1 MISTFENAIF
11 PKVEMLLMCDFTRRK
26 LLLMPSAVLDQTQ
39 TVTQTEMEFVV
50 LVLGQI
56 QNCL

>member
-1 MISTFENAIF
+1 
-11 PKVEMLLMCDFTRRK
+11 
-26 LLLMPSAVLDQTQ
+26 MPSAVLDQTQ

>member
-1 MISTFENAIF
+1 
-11 PKVEMLLMCDFTRRK
+11 
-26 LLLMPSAVLDQTQ
+26 MPSAVLDQTQ

-50 LVLGQI
+50 LVLGQT

>member
-1 MISTFENAIF
+1 MSTFENATF

-26 LLLMPSAVLDQTQ
+26 LHLMPSAVLDQTQ

-50 LVLGQI
+50 VVLGQI